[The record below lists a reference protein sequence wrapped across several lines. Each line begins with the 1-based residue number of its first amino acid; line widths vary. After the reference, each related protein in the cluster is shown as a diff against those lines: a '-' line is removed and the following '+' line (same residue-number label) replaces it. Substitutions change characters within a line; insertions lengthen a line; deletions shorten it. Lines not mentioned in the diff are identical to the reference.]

1 MIQIENY
8 ISGFLL
14 KNKFC
19 AIAGLGSLELKRESA
34 QIRNEDRD
42 VYPPSYTISFSPLG
56 VVDDGFATYIAN
68 HENVSI
74 SKSSND
80 IKTFSQDVKRE
91 LKKTGRYELEG
102 VGLFTYKNETIQ
114 FIQDDTLD
122 LGQDPIKI
130 YQERDLLED
139 EETLADAKSFKDL
152 NYTHSEKGMG
162 RPQTGTLIKY
172 LLSLLLLIGLAAGA
186 YYAYNYYQQYKVD
199 NPQEQSVAT
208 VEDFESTGSD
218 DTTYN
223 ADEALETST
232 AEADEASS
240 ESSEGDGVS
249 AVTAPT
255 RAAGEYKVAV
265 QAYDNAASAKAK
277 SDKLNSWDNKT
288 TVVQKGNT
296 HYVVVY
302 ATSVLS
308 DTTAIKDSLRKYFNP
323 SGKPFMVK

>member
-34 QIRNEDRD
+34 QVRNDDHD
-42 VYPPSYTISFSPLG
+42 VYPPSYSINFSPIG

-91 LKKTGRYELEG
+91 LKKTGRYELDG
-102 VGLFTYKNETIQ
+102 VGLFTYKNEIIQ

-122 LGQDPIKI
+122 LGKDPIKI
-130 YQERDLLED
+130 YQESDPLED

-186 YYAYNYYQQYKVD
+186 YYAYNYYQQYRID
-199 NPQEQSVAT
+199 NPQEQSVANI
-208 VEDFESTGSD
+208 EDFEATGSD
-218 DTTYN
+218 DTSYN
-223 ADEALETST
+223 ADEALPNDNVDTNSI
-232 AEADEASS
+232 SNS
-240 ESSEGDGVS
+240 G
-249 AVTAPT
+249 AVGTTPKV
-255 RAAGEYKVAV
+255 AAGEYTIAV
-265 QAYDNAASAKAK
+265 KAYTNQASAKIKAE
-277 SDKLNSWDNKT
+277 KLTTYGNKAS
-288 TVVQKGNT
+288 VVQKGDTYYLVIIAGHPSN
-296 HYVVVY
+296 
-302 ATSVLS
+302 
-308 DTTAIKDSLRKYFNP
+308 DTTVIKDSLRRFFNP
-323 SGKPFMVK
+323 SGAPFVVK